1 MDQKQFVRVRRRLE
15 QFAGEMIGP
24 ISRRDSRAHVAT
36 YLRGVAGLHPSVLIV
51 DDSGFRKQGRMSP
64 GVAHQY
70 GGTLGKQGRMSPGVA
85 HQYSGTL
92 DKQGH
97 MSPGVAH
104 QYCGALGKQ
113 AVCRVE
119 PAVSSALAKALIE
132 LRILGSATSA
142 R

>member
-85 HQYSGTL
+85 HQY
-92 DKQGH
+92 
-97 MSPGVAH
+97 
-104 QYCGALGKQ
+104 CGALGKQ